1 MTSLNLIAMGAERVF
16 TYTDQARS
24 MRGAS
29 TVKLDERALDLLEE
43 LVYEQLYR
51 ISRSLT
57 ANSMRERVL

>member
-1 MTSLNLIAMGAERVF
+1 
-16 TYTDQARS
+16 